1 MAHRTRWLAAPV
13 TQAGPGAR
21 GALETATLARPSL
34 TPDPSPRRSG
44 PGSHPL
50 CLPRLTLL
58 QPCQSITKHGKGRG
72 CHELQATPAPCPWP
86 LQTWVSNQQERC
98 GPPVSSACP
107 SQPHSALTTP
117 SGTTAATT
125 EKAAAPVPVRERS
138 VRGPDAASS
147 RFCPGPHAQGP
158 AFSPAAALVGQS
170 TQRSHLS
177 RARTRTASHRDPVAL
192 RGPLCWVM
200 DGWWA
205 PRQAVCFQTG
215 ECPAGLSASYP
226 ELLAS
231 VLMAVF

>member
-21 GALETATLARPSL
+21 GALETAMLVRPSL

-50 CLPRLTLL
+50 RLPKLTLR
-58 QPCQSITKHGKGRG
+58 QPCQQIAKHGKGRG
-72 CHELQATPAPCPWP
+72 HHELQATPTPCPWP
-86 LQTWVSNQQERC
+86 LQTWVSSQQERC

-107 SQPHSALTTP
+107 SQPRSALTTP

-125 EKAAAPVPVRERS
+125 EKAAAPVPVRERP
-138 VRGPDAASS
+138 VHGPDATSS
-147 RFCPGPHAQGP
+147 RFCLGPHAQGP

-170 TQRSHLS
+170 TQRSHLP

-205 PRQAVCFQTG
+205 PGQVVCFQTG
-215 ECPAGLSASYP
+215 ECRAGLSASYP

-231 VLMAVF
+231 VLMRVF